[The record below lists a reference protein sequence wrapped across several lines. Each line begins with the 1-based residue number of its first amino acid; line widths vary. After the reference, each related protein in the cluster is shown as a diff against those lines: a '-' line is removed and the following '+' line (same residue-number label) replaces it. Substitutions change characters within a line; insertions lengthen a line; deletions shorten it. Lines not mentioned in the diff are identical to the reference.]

1 MKMPGDEHI
10 GAILEFLVKNGP
22 SSKYAIAKATAI
34 SYPTV
39 LRKIPGMAAAHA
51 IHKIGEGKRGAEIYV
66 ATPKGTLIAYFGG
79 HVRTSELFMALPGIM
94 KYVRISL
101 EELPAVKNP
110 FGFVVDELP
119 HKLSQL
125 EDLKVEEAVSILGVI
140 LIWRHDEWY
149 HEIGKEQMKNLLLWE
164 EDYRILRFLVA
175 GSINTLTKLSEQAMQ
190 LNKSSAKFLAEIDE
204 LAGR

>member
-1 MKMPGDEHI
+1 MKMLGDEHI

-22 SSKYAIAKATAI
+22 ASKYAIAKATAI

-51 IHKIGEGKRGAEIYV
+51 IQKIGEGKRGAEIYV

-94 KYVRISL
+94 KHVRISL
-101 EELPAVKNP
+101 EDLPAVKNP

-119 HKLSQL
+119 FKLSQL
-125 EDLKVEEAVSILGVI
+125 EDLRVEEAVSILGVI

-149 HEIGKEQMKNLLLWE
+149 HEIGKEQMKNLILWE

-175 GSINTLTKLSEQAMQ
+175 GSIKTLTKLSEQAMQ